1 MTVVGHAT
9 TMPDAAAAD
18 HHLPTRGCAYTV
30 DLADG
35 GGGDSVNLQV
45 WCDMSQLQFAI
56 RWEVAVIVLSLPKS
70 CLHSLQLLICLG
82 SQGAD
87 KKSSASIAC
96 FLAANGADLSLK
108 NKKNQTPLDLCPD
121 PNLCKALT
129 KCQKENDPR

>member
-1 MTVVGHAT
+1 M
-9 TMPDAAAAD
+9 
-18 HHLPTRGCAYTV
+18 
-30 DLADG
+30 
-35 GGGDSVNLQV
+35 
-45 WCDMSQLQFAI
+45 
-56 RWEVAVIVLSLPKS
+56 LSFPNPKS
-70 CLHSLQLLICLG
+70 CLPRWFQLLICLG

-129 KCQKENDPR
+129 KCQKENEPRFVGTNSSYGSVENIYVNLDFRVLRKTAVL